1 MVKNEYS
8 QHDRYEGALAALR
21 DTRSAV
27 GTTGWRCTGRR
38 RRRAPLSGLWRI
50 AQREQAEDAGSE
62 APLTGTGAGRWER
75 ELSLRR
81 DGTFARAP
89 PYPSIPQG
97 WLSDTERSTRQGRIV
112 DPEPIELKPLRFHA
126 IGRSTVAMSDISITH
141 LQLLNEFALRFRR
154 SDRADPF
161 RQLTDHVS
169 RLKQATMNISFTY
182 ELRKLHVAITCANK
196 IFLAASKS
204 WRRACPTRH
213 LESTSP

>member
-1 MVKNEYS
+1 MPNGRCRMHGGLSPGAPKGNQKCPQAWAVHCRSYRPPPESDHANPVGPQARLLMVKNEYS
-8 QHDRYEGALAALR
+8 QHDRYEAALAALR

-62 APLTGTGAGRWER
+62 ARLTGTGAGRWER

-126 IGRSTVAMSDISITH
+126 IGHSTIAMSDISITH
-141 LQLLNEFALRFRR
+141 LQLLNEFALRVR
-154 SDRADPF
+154 
-161 RQLTDHVS
+161 
-169 RLKQATMNISFTY
+169 
-182 ELRKLHVAITCANK
+182 
-196 IFLAASKS
+196 
-204 WRRACPTRH
+204 
-213 LESTSP
+213 

>member
-38 RRRAPLSGLWRI
+38 RRRAPLSGLWRT

-62 APLTGTGAGRWER
+62 ARLTGTGVGRWER
-75 ELSLRR
+75 GLSLRR
-81 DGTFARAP
+81 DGTFAR
-89 PYPSIPQG
+89 SPQA
-97 WLSDTERSTRQGRIV
+97 WPSDTERSTRQGRIV
-112 DPEPIELKPLRFHA
+112 DPEPIELEPLRFHA
-126 IGRSTVAMSDISITH
+126 IGRSTIAMSDISITH

-169 RLKQATMNISFTY
+169 RLKQATMSISFTC

-196 IFLAASKS
+196 K
-204 WRRACPTRH
+204 CPGGF
-213 LESTSP
+213 